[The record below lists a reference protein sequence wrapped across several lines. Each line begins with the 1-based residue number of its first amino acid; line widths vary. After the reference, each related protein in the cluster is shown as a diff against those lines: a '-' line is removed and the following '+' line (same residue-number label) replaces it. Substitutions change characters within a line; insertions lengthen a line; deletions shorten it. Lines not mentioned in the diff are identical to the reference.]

1 MKPAIVQEAV
11 WPISSIVMV
20 AVLPGGARPN
30 AAGTQL
36 RQLLRFRKYREIKLR
51 SVFGIV
57 VEPQKRSDLILV
69 LASLPM
75 VSIVEAADN
84 A

>member
-1 MKPAIVQEAV
+1 M
-11 WPISSIVMV
+11 VMV
-20 AVLPGGARPN
+20 ADLSGGPRPN

-36 RQLLRFRKYREIKLR
+36 RQLLRFRKYREIKLG
-51 SVFGIV
+51 SVFGVV
-57 VEPQKRSDLILV
+57 VEPQKRGDLIHV

-84 A
+84 GA